1 MDIAIYKENTLT
13 VRLSR
18 RKLAGSNVYRVVPR
32 DPACFASY
40 TSDSSEVFHGHDY
53 PAFSKAFRG
62 LALRRLTIQNMRIV
76 EFEKWRS
83 FGLLFLERIDE
94 EGAVCKKQIYK

>member
-1 MDIAIYKENTLT
+1 MFMSSIVDIAIYKENTLT

-18 RKLAGSNVYRVVPR
+18 RKLAGSNAFLRIPR
-32 DPACFASY
+32 
-40 TSDSSEVFHGHDY
+40 TLQVFHGHDY